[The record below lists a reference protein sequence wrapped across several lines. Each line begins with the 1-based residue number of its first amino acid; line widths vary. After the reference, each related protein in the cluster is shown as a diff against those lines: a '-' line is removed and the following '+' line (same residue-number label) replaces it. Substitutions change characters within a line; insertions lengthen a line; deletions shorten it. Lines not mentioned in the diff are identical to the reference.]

1 MYRRFLIALTL
12 LLVGCGGATAPP
24 TTVPAPTTS
33 ELGGTSS
40 TTVDT
45 VAEATT
51 STTSGLE
58 PTTRAPAPT
67 TTPTG
72 GAAAIQID
80 EIVFAGG
87 PYLIIS
93 NRGTGVGSTSGHWIC
108 QFPSYYELPAVDLQ
122 PGEKLAVPLGTDP
135 VPELAGVVAT
145 VDVSEPLGVISP
157 RDGEM
162 GLYSA
167 NMFSSPEAIEDYVE
181 WGTTGHARSSVA
193 VAAGIWQDG
202 GFVEV
207 PAAALAIVSQAF
219 PTVGPDDWFAEIGG

>member
-1 MYRRFLIALTL
+1 MHRRLLIALTL
-12 LLVGCGGATAPP
+12 LLAGCGGATAPP

-40 TTVDT
+40 TTVGT

-51 STTSGLE
+51 STTGGLE
-58 PTTRAPAPT
+58 PTTGAPAT
-67 TTPTG
+67 TTTVTG
-72 GAAAIQID
+72 GAATIQID

-93 NRGTGVGSTSGHWIC
+93 NRGTGVGSTSGYWIC
-108 QFPSYYELPAVDLQ
+108 QFPSYYELPAVELQ

-135 VPELAGVVAT
+135 VPELAGVVVT

-157 RDGEM
+157 LDGEL

-167 NMFSSPEAIEDYVE
+167 NMFNSPDAIEAYVE
-181 WGTTGHARSSVA
+181 WGTTGHARSNVA
-193 VAAGIWQDG
+193 VAAGIWQEG
-202 GFVEV
+202 GFIEV
-207 PAAALAIVSQAF
+207 PAEALAIVSQAF
-219 PTVGPDDWFAEIGG
+219 PALGPDDWFAEIGG